1 MKIDEE
7 TFGTNDAVRMMFKI
21 ASDNNLSSEKRMI
34 NRRIGL
40 RNLINRPFQSAVV
53 SRLVAWL
60 KFLDYNDERVNV
72 VLFPLLP
79 CT

>member
-34 NRRIGL
+34 KSKL
-40 RNLINRPFQSAVV
+40 TSQSDKQTLSVCSCIKISSIV
-53 SRLVAWL
+53 EN
-60 KFLDYNDERVNV
+60 F
-72 VLFPLLP
+72 
-79 CT
+79 